1 MLIDTCEQNGVD
13 HQFVKTVEERTG
25 NAIIQVSAKGQNSI
39 VLFAGANRQNDR
51 AFVDEVLSHFGEGDL
66 LLLQNEINLVD
77 YLIDRGFE
85 KGMVIA
91 LNPSPFDDEMRPFQ
105 SYDLFDERGR
115 RGTDNRRKGTGENSD
130 GVQKTISAVA
140 RCSDAW
146 ESRRCLSG
154 CAADMPPWY
163 L

>member
-1 MLIDTCEQNGVD
+1 MKVLNFGSLNYDYTYSLDHIVAPGETITSTKLEDFPRRKGTQSVHLFGACRRAGLPRRYVGPDGGMLIDTCEQNGVD

-77 YLIDRGFE
+77 
-85 KGMVIA
+85 
-91 LNPSPFDDEMRPFQ
+91 
-105 SYDLFDERGR
+105 
-115 RGTDNRRKGTGENSD
+115 
-130 GVQKTISAVA
+130 
-140 RCSDAW
+140 
-146 ESRRCLSG
+146 
-154 CAADMPPWY
+154 
-163 L
+163 